1 MEFIDRT
8 GHTFSLKSFG
18 TYPIGH
24 KTVQHKYIFWS
35 EGYNKQRN
43 LSVGMWYCTPIWV
56 LLDDN
61 EYLEDIE
68 IESDRFKIV
77 VYDQLQKLG
86 ISNGSVI
93 STDFTISE
101 KDLCTSTFIP
111 SDSLY
116 IRVGKKK
123 VCALYVFALS
133 EEEGTF
139 TTPILFHTI
148 YKDEEGE
155 SVEECFVPA
164 SIGGEWHAEEE
175 DLIINGQNMG
185 IKLPK
190 EVMKAMYDTS
200 YFDDVPDEVLWKRKM
215 KEVLLE
221 YMHIRGECGN
231 YESAIDS
238 LKWFGYG
245 DKMEFTR
252 LVRTDNQF
260 LASYIHDSF
269 DSDSD
274 WIHSFDVF
282 AESTWVSVCLR
293 DNQETDD
300 VDWQKWSEE
309 FWGECKPFVEDLMM
323 RVDSVKPDEG
333 DITFFKPFYDWNFTE
348 LGLKMCWLAQCWK
361 KYFLPVHLLVK
372 SASMKHTVFTNDIK
386 HTTNAFELKTAAPV
400 MTWTDDTVRFSGSH
414 NIYIYNQVH
423 YIDSCFNEMSDY
435 REIGENTEED
445 IYYID
450 DICASIPIWFE
461 SLNGD
466 EHFYDVNIVLTRE
479 GTEILRTKFQFM
491 QKKGQKK
498 YNSLILSPK
507 LISRESLP
515 NQTYGISY
523 WADKN
528 YRLSVLCNGRWW
540 HYEFKLKVPEMQ
552 LSLGTLEYQ
561 YYTTSDASDE
571 ESSMT
576 FDEWLAD
583 NRIDRAD
590 IDDDS
595 ELNKELFENFITS
608 RIDISQ
614 KSLFTQI
621 DKIIDDDKHKEVVFN
636 SFMYVPSLTEV
647 NDINFYDK
655 LSNAMSLESTSSATL
670 TSYNEYLRYLASKCY
685 IYNMSVLN
693 MKDQWFRGNEVVPVF
708 MLNNGIKTGTIGD
721 DFWLDEFYVD
731 CYFDIDTDNNC
742 YASCTYPLKTIE
754 SIIEREK
761 YVRVEEVHTYTEI
774 SDATLVS
781 RKKALGL
788 GDPVYSGYED
798 GRQYIDWSATPT
810 EWKRFY
816 IDDYEIQKKQCTVRL
831 VWRGTV
837 KSKVGISYKF
847 GGYTKTSDPKEGYY
861 HDIRLTINPDAKNQW
876 CEMDCTCKAKNLCTF
891 RKENQNLKD
900 WKYDE
905 DASVYDPAEGNQKI
919 EEIMS
924 SVVQSN
930 LNSLLDQESVKYK
943 IKDNPK
949 YLVRFH
955 VYDIY
960 QEGSKRKKWEYEGE
974 EGEALVP
981 IYEKF
986 FTEAGVP
993 TVTLN
998 GEDMPF
1004 EYDFYLMHDQ
1014 KNWYGVFISQQPIMN
1029 ALDDEDLEGPDEIMH
1044 YLPGYD
1050 PIDNPKLFF
1059 KLKRFRSENKFLLN
1073 RMMYVDAS
1081 PSYKFGPDDIIVATI
1096 DNTRFPYIIDKAS
1109 KWSVHP
1115 YSLGMHNIENLES
1128 TTNTCIFTIPDRMSA
1143 NINGYYDVNVRYSLD
1158 GNTNQQQTKKRRIL
1172 ITDK

>member
-8 GHTFSLKSFG
+8 GHTFSLKSFDR
-18 TYPIGH
+18 YPIGY

-56 LLDDN
+56 LLDEN
-61 EYLEDIE
+61 EYLKEIE
-68 IESDRFKIV
+68 IESDRFRIIG
-77 VYDQLQKLG
+77 YDQLQKLG
-86 ISNGSVI
+86 IRNGNII
-93 STDFTISE
+93 STGFTISE
-101 KDLCTSTFIP
+101 KDLWTSTFFP

-116 IRVGKKK
+116 IKVGKKK
-123 VCALYVFALS
+123 VCPLYVFALS
-133 EEEGTF
+133 ETEGTF
-139 TTPILFHTI
+139 TTPILFHTY
-148 YKDEEGE
+148 YKGEEDE

-164 SIGGEWHAEEE
+164 SLGGEWHDEEE

-185 IKLPK
+185 INLPK

-221 YMHIRGECGN
+221 YMHIRGESGN
-231 YESAIDS
+231 YESAMDS

-245 DKMEFTR
+245 DKIEFTR

-269 DSDSD
+269 DSDND
-274 WIHSFDVF
+274 WIHSFNMF
-282 AESTWVSVCLR
+282 AESTWVSICLR
-293 DNQETDD
+293 DNAEKDD
-300 VDWQKWSEE
+300 VDWQKWTEE
-309 FWGECKPFVEDLMM
+309 FWGEGKPFVEDLMM
-323 RVDSVKPDEG
+323 KVDCVKPDEG

-372 SASMKHTVFTNDIK
+372 SASMKHTVFINDIK
-386 HTTNAFELKTAAPV
+386 HTTNAFELKTAAPIV
-400 MTWTDDTVRFSGSH
+400 CWTDDTVRFTGSH

-435 REIGENTEED
+435 KEIGENTEED

-450 DICASIPIWFE
+450 DICASIPMWFE
-461 SLNGD
+461 SLDGD

-479 GTEILRTKFQFM
+479 GSEILRTKFQFM

-523 WADKN
+523 WADKD

-540 HYEFKLKVPEMQ
+540 HYDFKLKVPEMQ
-552 LSLGTLEYQ
+552 LSIGTLEYQ
-561 YYTTSDASDE
+561 YYTIVDKSA
-571 ESSMT
+571 
-576 FDEWLAD
+576 
-583 NRIDRAD
+583 R
-590 IDDDS
+590 
-595 ELNKELFENFITS
+595 
-608 RIDISQ
+608 

-621 DKIIDDDKHKEVVFN
+621 DKIIDTKEQKELEFN

-655 LSNAMSLESTSSATL
+655 LRNAMSLEATSSATL

-693 MKDQWFRGNEVVPVF
+693 MKDQWFRGNEIVPVF
-708 MLNNGIKTGTIGD
+708 MFNNGIKTGTIGD
-721 DFWLDEFYVD
+721 DFYLDEFYVD
-731 CYFDIDTDNNC
+731 CYFDIDTDNNY
-742 YASCTYPLKTIE
+742 YAMCTYPLKTIE
-754 SIIEREK
+754 SIIEKEK
-761 YVRVEEVHTYTEI
+761 YVRVEEVHSYSEI

-788 GDPVYSGYED
+788 GEPVYGGYDD
-798 GRQYIDWSATPT
+798 GRQYIDWDATPT

-816 IDDYEIQKKQCTVRL
+816 IDGYEIQKKQCTVRL
-831 VWRGTV
+831 VYRGTV
-837 KSKVGISYKF
+837 KTKTGLSYKF
-847 GGYTKTSDPKEGYY
+847 GGYTKTGDPREGYY
-861 HDIRLTINPDAKNQW
+861 HDMRLAINPDAKNQW

-919 EEIMS
+919 EQIMS
-924 SVVQSN
+924 DVVKSN
-930 LNSLLDQESVKYK
+930 LNTLLNQESVKYK

-960 QEGSKRKKWEYEGE
+960 QEGSKRKKWEYKGE
-974 EGEALVP
+974 KEVKDLVP
-981 IYEKF
+981 IYKKF
-986 FTEAGVP
+986 FTDDGI
-993 TVTLN
+993 TKIMLN
-998 GEDMPF
+998 GQDMPF
-1004 EYDFYLMHDQ
+1004 EYDFYLMHDD

-1029 ALDDEDLEGPDEIMH
+1029 ALDDEDLQGPEELMY
-1044 YLPGYD
+1044 YLPDYD
-1050 PIDNPKLFF
+1050 ANDNPTAFF

-1081 PSYKFGPDDIIVATI
+1081 PSYKFSPDDIIVATI

-1109 KWSVHP
+1109 KWSVKP

-1143 NINGYYDVNVRYSLD
+1143 NINGYYDVSVRYSLD
-1158 GNTNQQQTKKRRIL
+1158 GNTNQQQTKKRRVL
-1172 ITDK
+1172 ITEK